1 MRAIPV
7 ITLAGA
13 PDWMTSQRTATS
25 NFQLELAPTPDH
37 FDDFAELARR
47 VALRYSRPS
56 LARPVLHYQVWNE
69 LKGFWSRARNNNDYE
84 AYTRLYNLV
93 YDALKGV
100 NPRIRVGGPYLVVE
114 GTGSRVFGKEE
125 PWYGVQDPVSARDL
139 ETIDYWMAHKH
150 GADFLAVDRGVVNG
164 CRDPNRYTDRQII
177 ALQSWFARVAA
188 VLHRRTRLPVWYSEA
203 YAGGSA
209 DPAKQ
214 ASARGGDAPAAA
226 ARRRPRR
233 PPLAAGGSARRRG
246 RRLSRAVLGHARR
259 STADVRTR
267 TSSSTARSGAPSLA
281 ERRSCTSRP
290 AAPTCSRSRRRGR
303 SSWSTPPRA
312 GVWWTW
318 TAAGPG
324 SRPTRCASSPAPSVA
339 PDERSRLTPCRRPRR
354 GRV

>member
-1 MRAIPV
+1 M
-7 ITLAGA
+7 
-13 PDWMTSQRTATS
+13 
-25 NFQLELAPTPDH
+25 
-37 FDDFAELARR
+37 
-47 VALRYSRPS
+47 
-56 LARPVLHYQVWNE
+56 LHYQVWNE

-125 PWYGVQDPVSARDL
+125 PWYGVQDPVSDRDL

-164 CRDPNRYTDRQII
+164 YHDPNHYTDRQII

-214 ASARGGDAPAAA
+214 ASREAGMLLQLLRGGGVRVVLRWQPEGV
-226 ARRRPRR
+226 
-233 PPLAAGGSARRRG
+233 LGGG
-246 RRLSRAVLGHARR
+246 DGGYPRAVFRHGAT

-267 TSSSTARSGAPSLA
+267 TSWSTARSGAPSLA
-281 ERRSCTSRP
+281 ERRSCTS
-290 AAPTCSRSRRRGR
+290 
-303 SSWSTPPRA
+303 SSSSADVLALASPRA
-312 GVWWTW
+312 ILVVNTTGGRRLVDADGRRTW
-318 TAAGPG
+318 L
-324 SRPTRCASSPAPSVA
+324 APYEVRVLA
-339 PDERSRLTPCRRPRR
+339 RAVPRA
-354 GRV
+354 